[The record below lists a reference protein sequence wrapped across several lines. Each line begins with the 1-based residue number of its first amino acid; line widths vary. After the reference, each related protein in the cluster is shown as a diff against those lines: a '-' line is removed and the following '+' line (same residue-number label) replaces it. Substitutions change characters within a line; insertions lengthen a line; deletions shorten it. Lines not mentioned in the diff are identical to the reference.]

1 MTAQQA
7 YERGKHDADKGRAP
21 IFRSTRHGIVPTADD
36 DMSDNW
42 DQEDRFHYL
51 QGYDDHR

>member
-7 YERGKHDADKGRAP
+7 HDRGKRDAQRDKAP
-21 IFRSTRHGIVPTADD
+21 LFRHTRMGIVPTADD

-42 DQEDRFHYL
+42 SHEDRFHYL
-51 QGYDDHR
+51 QGYDEG